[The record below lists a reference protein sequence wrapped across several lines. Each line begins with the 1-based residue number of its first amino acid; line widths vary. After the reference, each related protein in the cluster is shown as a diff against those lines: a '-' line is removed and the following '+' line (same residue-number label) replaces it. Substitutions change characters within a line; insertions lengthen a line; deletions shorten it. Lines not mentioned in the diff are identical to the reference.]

1 MDVRLSLF
9 INGGVFD
16 LNKKFVLAALT
27 AMLCMP
33 ATTYGEELSEM
44 KDRYEEI
51 NSQKLEVQKRLE
63 QNSAIA
69 DRMEKELKAIEE
81 DFESTSR
88 ELREYEEKLVKLNQD
103 IASSKSELKN
113 AEDKLNQKQEL
124 LGSRLS
130 SMYKNRSASYI
141 EVVFDSKDMV
151 DLFDRINMVK
161 NIVSHD
167 KDIIEDVKAQKDDI
181 IEKREQLEKREQ
193 ESKMAARK
201 LEQRKLEA
209 SNLAKSKE
217 AVVSSLK
224 RNEAEY
230 RAQIETLDSESERTM
245 QEIRLET
252 EKKNAK
258 PSEDAG
264 KSQAG
269 GQVSSSSGG
278 SGNQYTGAAPEI
290 DYSNTEKGEAMVVK
304 ATAYDPSPE
313 QNGGYGGITAMG
325 TALRPGVIAVDPK
338 VIPLGTKVYIE
349 HMDGTPYGYC
359 IAEDTGGAIKG
370 NRIDILFMNN
380 ADAIKFGVRDM
391 KLYILK

>member
-1 MDVRLSLF
+1 MGIRLSLF
-9 INGGVFD
+9 INGGVFV
-16 LNKKFVLAALT
+16 LNRKLVLAALT
-27 AMLCMP
+27 ATMLCTS
-33 ATTYGEELSEM
+33 AATYGEELSDIKE
-44 KDRYEEI
+44 RYNDI
-51 NSQKLEVQKRLE
+51 NSQKQEVQKRLE
-63 QNSAIA
+63 QNNCMV
-69 DRMEKELKAIEE
+69 DRMEDELKSIEA
-81 DFESTSR
+81 DLESTSK

-103 IASSKSELKN
+103 IASSKRDLKN
-113 AEDKLNQKQEL
+113 AEDKLNQKQDL

-130 SMYKNRSASYI
+130 SMYKNSSASYI
-141 EVVFDSKDMV
+141 EVVFGSKDMV
-151 DLFDRINMVK
+151 DLFDRLNMVK

-181 IEKREQLEKREQ
+181 IERREQLDLKEK
-193 ESKMAARK
+193 ESKSAARK

-217 AVVSSLK
+217 AVVNSLK

-230 RAQIETLDSESERTM
+230 RAQIEMLDSESERAM
-245 QEIRLET
+245 REIRLET
-252 EKKNAK
+252 ERKNAK

-264 KSQAG
+264 KVQAG
-269 GQVSSSSGG
+269 SQESSSSGG
-278 SGNQYTGAAPEI
+278 GQYTGPAPEI
-290 DYSNTEKGEAMVVK
+290 DYSNTEKGEAIVVR

-349 HMDGTPYGYC
+349 HMDGTPHGYC

-380 ADAIKFGVRDM
+380 SDAIKFGVRDM
-391 KLYILK
+391 RLYILK

>member
-1 MDVRLSLF
+1 MGNRLSLF

-16 LNKKFVLAALT
+16 LNKKFALVALT
-27 AMLCMP
+27 VMLCMP
-33 ATTYGEELSEM
+33 AVTYGEELNEM

-51 NSQKLEVQKRLE
+51 NSQKLEIQRRLE
-63 QNSAIA
+63 QNSSMVE
-69 DRMEKELKAIEE
+69 RVEKELETLEA
-81 DFESTSR
+81 DFEATSR
-88 ELREYEEKLVKLNQD
+88 ELQEYEEKLVKLNQD

-113 AEDKLNQKQEL
+113 AEDKLNQKQDL

-141 EVVFDSKDMV
+141 EVVFGSKDMV
-151 DLFDRINMVK
+151 DLFDRLNMVK

-181 IEKREQLEKREQ
+181 IEKREELEQKES
-193 ESKMAARK
+193 ESKSAART

-217 AVVSSLK
+217 AVANSLK

-230 RAQIETLDSESERTM
+230 RAQIEMLDSESERTM

-252 EKKNAK
+252 EKKSSK

-264 KSQAG
+264 KNQAG
-269 GQVSSSSGG
+269 GQAGSSSGSG
-278 SGNQYTGAAPEI
+278 GNQYTGSSPEI
-290 DYSNTEKGEAMVVK
+290 DYSNTEKGEAIVVR

-349 HMDGTPYGYC
+349 HMDGTPHGYC

-380 ADAIKFGVRDM
+380 SDAIKFGVRDM
-391 KLYILK
+391 RLYILK